1 MRISDWSSDV
11 CSSDL
16 YISKLRED
24 GGNVMNSRFYT
35 DVQLR
40 FTLPD
45 SDAFGF
51 AIGVN
56 NLFDKDPPAC
66 LTCDLTNFDPTLYDA
81 PGRYFYARAT
91 VQRLVEGQAS
101 RASPPL
107 RRPASGAAGRPA
119 RALRCSTSAARSPP
133 RARALSA

>member
-1 MRISDWSSDV
+1 MIRRPPRSTRTDTLFPYTTLFRAWKAIGMIDWDMANFGATITGR
-11 CSSDL
+11 

-66 LTCDLTNFDPTLYDA
+66 LTCDLNNFDPTLYDA

-91 VQRLVEGQAS
+91 V
-101 RASPPL
+101 PM
-107 RRPASGAAGRPA
+107 
-119 RALRCSTSAARSPP
+119 
-133 RARALSA
+133 